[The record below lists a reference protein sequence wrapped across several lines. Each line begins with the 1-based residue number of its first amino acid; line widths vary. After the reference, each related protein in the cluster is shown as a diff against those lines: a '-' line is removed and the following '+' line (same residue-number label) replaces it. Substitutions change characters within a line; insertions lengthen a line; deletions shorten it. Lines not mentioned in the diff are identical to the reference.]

1 MMGKTNHKLK
11 PDTETVRLNYDELEV
26 ALVALS
32 IRQEELREARLP
44 ANNNELET
52 LWYICDK
59 MDFAQRNLESKMTR
73 QVSEWLQSVDKTSNG
88 FTKKTKANPNRVKAG
103 STKAK
108 PDKATPNKRP
118 GIFARLSR
126 ITRL

>member
-1 MMGKTNHKLK
+1 MGKTNHKLK
-11 PDTETVRLNYDELEV
+11 PDTETIRLNYDELEV
-26 ALVALS
+26 ALIALS

-44 ANNNELET
+44 ENNNELET

-73 QVSEWLQSVDKTSNG
+73 QVSEWLRTVDKTSNS
-88 FTKKTKANPNRVKAG
+88 FTKKTKPRSA
-103 STKAK
+103 KAK
-108 PDKATPNKRP
+108 PAKKVPEKRP

>member
-1 MMGKTNHKLK
+1 MGKTNHKLK
-11 PDTETVRLNYDELEV
+11 PDTEIVRLNYDELEV

-32 IRQEELREARLP
+32 IRQEELREARSSEHS
-44 ANNNELET
+44 NELET

-73 QVSEWLQSVDKTSNG
+73 QVSEWLKTVDKTSNG
-88 FTKKTKANPNRVKAG
+88 FTKTKDDPSKVKAR

-108 PDKATPNKRP
+108 PSKATSGKRP
-118 GIFARLSR
+118 GIFAQLSK

>member
-44 ANNNELET
+44 ENSNELET

-73 QVSEWLQSVDKTSNG
+73 QVSEWLKTVDKTSNG
-88 FTKKTKANPNRVKAG
+88 FTKKTKRDPSRVKA
-103 STKAK
+103 SSKKAK
-108 PDKATPNKRP
+108 PDKATPGKRP
-118 GIFARLSR
+118 GIFARLSQ

>member
-1 MMGKTNHKLK
+1 MGKTNHKLK
-11 PDTETVRLNYDELEV
+11 PDLETIRLTYDELEI

-32 IRQEELREARLP
+32 IRQEELREARQQE
-44 ANNNELET
+44 NNKELET
-52 LWYICDK
+52 LWYVCDK

-73 QVSEWLQSVDKTSNG
+73 QVSDWLRSVEKESKG
-88 FTKKTKANPNRVKAG
+88 FTQKTKNQSAKPA
-103 STKAK
+103 KAK
-108 PDKATPNKRP
+108 PGKRTPDKQP

>member
-73 QVSEWLQSVDKTSNG
+73 QVSEWLQSVDKTSDG
-88 FTKKTKANPNRVKAG
+88 FTKKTKANPSRVKAG
-103 STKAK
+103 SKKAK
-108 PDKATPNKRP
+108 PNKVAPGKRP